1 MNIRGYLQTSVNE
14 WPGKIAAVV
23 WVAGCNFRCPFC
35 QNKDLVLN
43 SAKLPEISEEKI
55 FKDLKERKK
64 WVDVICLTGGEPT
77 LQPDL
82 AIFLKKIKKIGFL
95 TMVETNGTKLEIIA
109 KLLNGQMVDR
119 ISMDIKGP
127 LDKSYAKIAG
137 KRDFDFTIILDSIAV
152 ILKSGIDFELRTTV
166 VPTLH
171 TKQNLVELAKQLKK
185 IIKHTSG
192 AISHAPIWYLQQ
204 FVPQNCLDPSFEKI
218 KPFSKK
224 KMEEILLAVQK
235 YLPAVRLRGI

>member
-23 WVAGCNFRCPFC
+23 WVANCNLRCSFC
-35 QNKDLVLN
+35 QNRDLIFN
-43 SAKLPEISEEKI
+43 PAKLSEISEKEI
-55 FKDLKERKK
+55 FRDLKERKK
-64 WVDVICLTGGEPT
+64 WVDALIITGGEPT

-82 AIFLKKIKKIGFL
+82 ASFLKKIKKIGFL
-95 TMVETNGTKLEIIA
+95 IMIETNGTRPDIMA
-109 KLLNGQMVDR
+109 KLLDGQMVDR

-127 LDKSYAKIAG
+127 LDESYAKIAG

-171 TKQNLVELAKQLKK
+171 TKQSLVELAKQLKK

-192 AISHAPIWYLQQ
+192 AIRHTPIWYLQQ
-204 FVPQNCLDPSFEKI
+204 FVPQNCLDSSFEKI

-224 KMEEILLAVQK
+224 KMEENLLAVQK
-235 YLPAVRLRGI
+235 YFPAVRLRGI